1 MFLPGPVSLGRK
13 DAGVI
18 HREPI
23 PVLQQVT
30 SADGTTIACQPGGSG
45 PPLVIVNGALSDRR
59 SVAQLRPVLERSF
72 TVISYDRRGRGAS
85 GDAAA
90 YAPERE
96 YEDLRAACE
105 QLAVPP
111 FVYGHSSGG
120 VLALEAALHGLPM
133 AALVLYEPPYI
144 LPGSRVPPGADLP
157 DRLERLIAAGERN
170 GALRLFLDEGIQLP
184 EPVVDDL
191 EASAG
196 WPPMLALAHTLPYDL
211 RITGD
216 SAIPVERLRGLRIPT
231 LVLSGAA
238 SPPWMRDSIAALAA
252 AIPGSVLQVVAG
264 QAHAPAPE
272 LLAPRLE
279 AFFAA
284 STVSAG

>member
-1 MFLPGPVSLGRK
+1 MIER
-13 DAGVI
+13 VI
-18 HREPI
+18 
-23 PVLQQVT
+23 
-30 SADGTTIACQPGGSG
+30 SADGTAIAYEPGGSG

-59 SVAQLRPVLERSF
+59 SVAQLRPLLEPSF
-72 TVISYDRRGRGAS
+72 TVIGYDRRGRGDS
-85 GDAAA
+85 GDSAT

-96 YEDLRAACE
+96 IEDLRVVCGG
-105 QLAVPP
+105 LARPP

-133 AALVLYEPPYI
+133 AALALYEPPYI
-144 LPGSRVPPGADLP
+144 IPGSRTPPGADLA
-157 DRLERLIAAGERN
+157 DRLERMVAAGKRGE
-170 GALRLFLDEGIQLP
+170 ALRLFLDEGIQLP

-211 RITGD
+211 RVTGD
-216 SAIPVERLRGLRIPT
+216 GTIPGERLARLRIPT
-231 LVLSGAA
+231 LVLSGGA
-238 SPPWMRDSIAALAA
+238 SPRWMRDSVAALVS
-252 AIPGSVLQVVAG
+252 AIPGGSHVVVPG
-264 QAHAPAPE
+264 QTHSAAPE